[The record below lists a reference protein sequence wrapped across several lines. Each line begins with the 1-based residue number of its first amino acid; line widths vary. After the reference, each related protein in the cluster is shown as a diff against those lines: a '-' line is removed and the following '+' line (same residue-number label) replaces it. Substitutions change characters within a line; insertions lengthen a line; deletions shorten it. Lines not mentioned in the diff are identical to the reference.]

1 MHVMV
6 CNISS
11 DPRKCPEKMAHLE
24 QGSPNNRNGRKK
36 WQFEEVGVFQGDEI
50 CHVSHLG
57 RPLQK
62 WSGECTRKFPSFR
75 IWISRIWYF

>member
-24 QGSPNNRNGRKK
+24 QGSPNNRNGRKNGNLRRLACSK
-36 WQFEEVGVFQGDEI
+36 EM
-50 CHVSHLG
+50 
-57 RPLQK
+57 
-62 WSGECTRKFPSFR
+62 KFVMFL
-75 IWISRIWYF
+75 I